1 MVAPETAGS
10 RSAIL
15 AGMDLLTPSATLP
28 HPHFTLDLCRYQLAA
43 AGFYTATAVGEL
55 NHVRHRSFP
64 AREVTAEK
72 LLDLGFTLEMSE
84 VRAGNCNLLVR
95 DADGAL
101 ALLQTYGGEAKGS
114 PLHATVMVAAH
125 DPRAAESLAER
136 MQQSFAAP
144 DPAPHLVPM
153 TFWTRSAQGPKPM
166 PKLIASPLWE
176 EISDNYA
183 EHARSGLE
191 RLVATR
197 ALDGGRLILWQGP
210 PGTGKTYALRALA
223 RAWRDWCDF
232 HVVVD
237 PDIFFGED
245 SSYLI
250 DILFREPRRDP
261 EGKPK
266 ARLIVLEDAGELV
279 AADARAET
287 GQALSRLLNVTDG
300 LLGQGLNLCTLITT
314 NEPIDKLH
322 PAVLRPGRCA
332 AQIEVPPLDVATA
345 NRWLE
350 RHDHADRVT
359 EPATVA
365 QLFARTPRAA
375 EPQDPV
381 GTAKSP

>member
-1 MVAPETAGS
+1 MNLTP
-10 RSAIL
+10 SAIL
-15 AGMDLLTPSATLP
+15 ADMDLLTPSATLP

-43 AGFYTATAVGEL
+43 AGFYTATAAGGL
-55 NHVRHRSFP
+55 NHVRHRGFP
-64 AREVTAEK
+64 AREITAEK
-72 LLDLGFTLEMSE
+72 LSGLGLTLEMSE
-84 VRAGNCNLLVR
+84 MRAGNSTLLMR
-95 DADGAL
+95 EADGAL
-101 ALLQTYGGEAKGS
+101 ALLQTHGGGPQGS
-114 PLHATVMVAAH
+114 PLQATVMAAAH
-125 DPRAAESLAER
+125 DPRLADSLADR
-136 MQQSFAAP
+136 VKQAFAAP

-153 TFWTRSAQGPKPM
+153 TFWTRSAQGPRPM
-166 PKLIASPLWE
+166 PKLIGSPLWE
-176 EISDNYA
+176 EIADNYA
-183 EHARSGLE
+183 AHARAGLE
-191 RLVATR
+191 RLMATR
-197 ALDGGRLILWQGP
+197 ALEGGRLILWQGP

-250 DILFREPRRDP
+250 DILFLEPRRTP
-261 EGKPK
+261 QGNPK

-314 NEPIDKLH
+314 NEPIDRLH

-332 AQIEVPPLDVATA
+332 AQIEVPALDVATA

-350 RHDHADRVT
+350 RHDHTDRVT
-359 EPATVA
+359 EPVTVA
-365 QLFARTPRAA
+365 QLFAQTPRASRSR
-375 EPQDPV
+375 E
-381 GTAKSP
+381 